1 MSHSLNPVAP
11 PLWLQ
16 EAEHRLPQASLRRV
30 ALLSFLTVVIGLGG
44 MLLWASLAR
53 IDAAVPATGV
63 IIASGKRKTI
73 TVLDA
78 GILRELLVREG
89 DHVAAGQVLLRLDDV
104 QIQAVR
110 NQAKVQ
116 YWAAVARAARL
127 TAEAADR
134 RELPI
139 APDLQHAADNDPAV
153 AAALTAELRQFVV
166 RWAAVDASVRVQDR
180 KVAQTQAQMGAIRAQ
195 IASAGTRLSLVREEL
210 RSVEYLLARG
220 LQTRPHQLDLMRT
233 EAELQG
239 QVGQL
244 ASQLTGAQQAIA
256 QTELETINA
265 AEARRAEIS
274 KDRADTQ
281 SSQADADQRLRAAT
295 DQLSKREVTAP
306 EAGTVTDLK
315 FYTVGSSIGP
325 GQPIMDLAPETN
337 HLLVEGTIA
346 PAEVERLRI
355 GQLVNIRLTAYKAH
369 RVPVITGRLT
379 YVGADRQMDANNQA
393 VFMVRAE
400 VDPDAL
406 KDKPGVVLLAGM
418 PADVLILNGSRSVLS
433 FLLSPITDSL
443 FRAMKEE

>member
-104 QIQAVR
+104 QIQAAR

-139 APDLQHAADNDPAV
+139 APDLQHAADND
-153 AAALTAELRQFVV
+153 
-166 RWAAVDASVRVQDR
+166 
-180 KVAQTQAQMGAIRAQ
+180 
-195 IASAGTRLSLVREEL
+195 
-210 RSVEYLLARG
+210 
-220 LQTRPHQLDLMRT
+220 RP
-233 EAELQG
+233 
-239 QVGQL
+239 
-244 ASQLTGAQQAIA
+244 
-256 QTELETINA
+256 
-265 AEARRAEIS
+265 
-274 KDRADTQ
+274 
-281 SSQADADQRLRAAT
+281 
-295 DQLSKREVTAP
+295 
-306 EAGTVTDLK
+306 
-315 FYTVGSSIGP
+315 
-325 GQPIMDLAPETN
+325 
-337 HLLVEGTIA
+337 
-346 PAEVERLRI
+346 
-355 GQLVNIRLTAYKAH
+355 
-369 RVPVITGRLT
+369 
-379 YVGADRQMDANNQA
+379 
-393 VFMVRAE
+393 
-400 VDPDAL
+400 
-406 KDKPGVVLLAGM
+406 
-418 PADVLILNGSRSVLS
+418 
-433 FLLSPITDSL
+433 SPPH
-443 FRAMKEE
+443 

>member
-1 MSHSLNPVAP
+1 M
-11 PLWLQ
+11 
-16 EAEHRLPQASLRRV
+16 
-30 ALLSFLTVVIGLGG
+30 
-44 MLLWASLAR
+44 
-53 IDAAVPATGV
+53 
-63 IIASGKRKTI
+63 
-73 TVLDA
+73 
-78 GILRELLVREG
+78 
-89 DHVAAGQVLLRLDDV
+89 
-104 QIQAVR
+104 
-110 NQAKVQ
+110 
-116 YWAAVARAARL
+116 
-127 TAEAADR
+127 
-134 RELPI
+134 
-139 APDLQHAADNDPAV
+139 
-153 AAALTAELRQFVV
+153 RQFVV